1 MAVLNFHQEINFFM
15 HVVSTSKFTGIIF
28 YLIVLSSMLVGC
40 AVNPVSGKKQ
50 LALMSEA
57 DEIALGAQS
66 DPQIIAEYG
75 LYPDSN
81 IQRFIREKGLEMARI
96 SHRPNLNWQFRVLDS
111 DVINAFAVPGGY
123 VYFTRGILTHMNN
136 EAQFAGVLG
145 HEIGH
150 VTARHSVSQQTQ
162 GLLTQL
168 GLMAAIIASP
178 EVAQFANEL
187 SQGAQLLTLKFG
199 RDDETQSD
207 ELGVTY
213 SSKVGYDARE
223 MAKFFLTLQRAQ
235 PKGSSELPE
244 FMSTH
249 PDPGNRFE
257 RVTELAT
264 NYQKANNLTNP
275 KVGQPNYFKQ
285 IEGMV
290 YGTDPRQG
298 FLENGIFYHPELKFQ
313 FSTPAGWQYKNSP
326 SHVLFAP
333 PGGDGMAY
341 LTLAKGNNAQAAAQA
356 FQEQHKIQVSESR
369 NTTING
375 LQATLLTGD
384 QVQQQN
390 AQTGA
395 QGGTVRVVAAFI
407 QHNGVVYELIGAGNP
422 TSFQKYFPSFQNLYS
437 SFKTLSDPARL
448 NIKPERI
455 AFVTVS
461 KASTLQQFLAT
472 QNIPQSRFDEY
483 ALLNGMLLTDQLNA
497 GQKIK
502 VLKRG

>member
-1 MAVLNFHQEINFFM
+1 MPAI
-15 HVVSTSKFTGIIF
+15 STNHFLGSIITSF
-28 YLIVLSSMLVGC
+28 IVLSLFTSC

-75 LYPDSN
+75 LYPDSSL
-81 IQRFIREKGLEMARI
+81 QRFIREKGLAMTRI
-96 SHRPNLNWQFRVLDS
+96 SHRPNLDWQFRVLDS

-123 VYFTRGILTHMNN
+123 VYFTRGILAHMNN

-150 VTARHSVSQQTQ
+150 ITARHSVSQQTQ

-168 GLMAAIIASP
+168 GLMAAIIVSP

-207 ELGVTY
+207 ELGVLY

-223 MAKFFLTLQRAQ
+223 MAKFFLTLQRSK
-235 PKGSSELPE
+235 PKDASELPE
-244 FMSTH
+244 FLSTH
-249 PDPGNRFE
+249 PDPGNRYE
-257 RVTELAT
+257 RVTQLA
-264 NYQKANNLTNP
+264 NQYQKQNKVTNLI
-275 KVGQPNYFKQ
+275 VGQPNYFKE
-285 IEGMV
+285 IEGIV
-290 YGTDPRQG
+290 HGTDPRQG
-298 FLENGIFYHPELKFQ
+298 YLENGIFYHPELRFQ
-313 FSTPAGWQYKNSP
+313 FSTPSGWQYKNAP

-333 PGGDGMAY
+333 PNGDGMAY
-341 LTLAKGNNAQAAAQA
+341 LTLAKGNNAQEAAQA
-356 FQEQHKIQVSESR
+356 FQQQYKIQLTDSR

-375 LQATLLTGD
+375 LQASLIMGD
-384 QVQQQN
+384 QVQPQN
-390 AQTGA
+390 PQTGA
-395 QGGTVRVVAAFI
+395 QGGTVRIVAAFI
-407 QHNGVVYELIGAGNP
+407 QHNGLVYQIIGAGSLQ
-422 TSFQKYFPSFQNLYS
+422 SFQNYFPAFQNLYS
-437 SFKTLSDPARL
+437 SFKTITDPAKL

-455 AFVTVS
+455 AFVTTPRS
-461 KASTLQQFLAT
+461 GTFAQFLT
-472 QNIPQSRFDEY
+472 SQKIPESRFDEY
-483 ALLNGMLLTDQLNA
+483 ALLNGLLLTDQVPA

-502 VLKRG
+502 ILRRG

>member
-1 MAVLNFHQEINFFM
+1 MRAI
-15 HVVSTSKFTGIIF
+15 STKRILGIIATSF
-28 YLIVLSSMLVGC
+28 IVLSQFTGC

-50 LALMSEA
+50 MVLMSEA
-57 DEIALGAQS
+57 DEIAIGVQS

-81 IQRFIREKGLEMARI
+81 IQRFIREKGMAMARI

-123 VYFTRGILTHMNN
+123 VYFTRGILAHMNN

-150 VTARHSVSQQTQ
+150 VTARHSVSQQTK

-187 SQGAQLLTLKFG
+187 SQGAQLLTLKFS
-199 RDDETQSD
+199 RDDESQSD
-207 ELGVTY
+207 ELGVDY
-213 SSKVGYDARE
+213 SSKIGYDARE
-223 MAKFFLTLQRAQ
+223 MAKFFLTLQRSA
-235 PKGSSELPE
+235 PKEASELPE

-249 PDPGNRFE
+249 PDPGNRYE
-257 RVTELAT
+257 RVTQLA
-264 NYQKANNLTNP
+264 NKYQKANSLTNLI
-275 KVGQPNYFKQ
+275 VGQPNYFKQ

-290 YGTDPRQG
+290 HGADPRQG
-298 FLENGIFYHPELKFQ
+298 FMENGIFYHPVLKFQ
-313 FSTPAGWQYKNSP
+313 FATPSGWKYQNSP

-333 PGGDGMAY
+333 PEGDGMAY
-341 LTLAKGNNAQAAAQA
+341 LTLAKGNNAQAAAQE
-356 FQEQHKIQVSESR
+356 FQQQHKIQLTDSK
-369 NTTING
+369 NTIING
-375 LQATLLTGD
+375 LQTSLIMGD

-395 QGGTVRVVAAFI
+395 QGGTVRLVAAFI
-407 QHNGVVYELIGAGNP
+407 QHNGLVYELIGVGNP
-422 TSFQKYFPSFQNLYS
+422 TSFQKHFQSFQNLYS
-437 SFKTLSDPARL
+437 SFKTLTDPAKL

-455 AFVTVS
+455 AFVTVP
-461 KASTLQQFLAT
+461 KATTLSQFLTT
-472 QNIPQSRFDEY
+472 QKIPNNRFDEF
-483 ALLNGMLLTDQLNA
+483 ALLNGMLLTDQLPA
-497 GQKIK
+497 GQKVK
-502 VLKRG
+502 VLRRG